1 LINNSKHIKRFIKN
15 LLWLLSFQSI
25 GYFFSLL
32 SVPIIISKFGYSKSG
47 YIFTAQAIV
56 LGLSSLSNYSLNFYI
71 PTRSKTISQ
80 NKKIFFFLWKLTIS
94 IRAFFSI
101 ILGIISI
108 IICRIY
114 FSDFFVFWVLSLS
127 ILFSKIISPNLF
139 YNATEENNK
148 IVLIGLFSKLL
159 FIVSLF
165 FIKNFL
171 FVNFFFGLTELVVI
185 IFILNQDSKPFTI
198 KIISINKIFLFIKK
212 TYSLF
217 LVNLFSIIKSSS
229 ILPLISYLFGSSYA
243 TTYTLADK
251 IINIIRGLSGASFT
265 SFYPILN
272 KENIYNSVLKTKNL
286 IIIFSFSIILTLIV
300 WVFSPRMIYLL
311 NSFSINQQA
320 VRVLQILSFTIPVS
334 FIIIPFFSILLDSKK
349 WIIILKLNI
358 VQIICLFVLYSLY
371 HQTVIQISSSFVL
384 SEYILLLGYLIYF
397 SFNRK

>member
-1 LINNSKHIKRFIKN
+1 
-15 LLWLLSFQSI
+15 
-25 GYFFSLL
+25 L
-32 SVPIIISKFGYSKSG
+32 SVPIIISKFGYSESG

-114 FSDFFVFWVLSLS
+114 FSDFLIFWVLSLS

-185 IFILNQDSKPFTI
+185 TFILNQDSNPFTI

-251 IINIIRGLSGASFT
+251 IINIIRGFSGASFT

-300 WVFSPRMIYLL
+300 WVFSPNMIYLL
-311 NSFSINQQA
+311 NRFSKNQQA
-320 VRVLQILSFTIPVS
+320 VNILQILSFTIPVT
-334 FIIIPFFSILLDSKK
+334 FIIIPFFSILLDLKK
-349 WIIILKLNI
+349 WIIILKLNM
-358 VQIICLFVLYSLY
+358 VQIICLFILYSLY
-371 HQTVIQISSSFVL
+371 HQTVIQISASFVL

-397 SFNRK
+397 GFNRK